1 MVYQSS
7 AYHHLAKSINLWEW
21 NSKSIMR
28 MEFQTTGTVAP
39 KTIIISNLPLNFTLF
54 NWFCIVIRFKYHW
67 YHLKTVNGLAL
78 TQKSYNLRSLCHY
91 WNWSSNLRTLCI
103 HKCSA
108 RINKNRKPFC
118 EINEKK
124 NYREIKFANE
134 SLFHD
139 HRRARTFEFTVHFV

>member
-1 MVYQSS
+1 MVWHSLKNHTIYDL
-7 AYHHLAKSINLWEW
+7 YVINIIETDLAIC
-21 NSKSIMR
+21 
-28 MEFQTTGTVAP
+28 AP
-39 KTIIISNLPLNFTLF
+39 CVVF
-54 NWFCIVIRFKYHW
+54 
-67 YHLKTVNGLAL
+67 
-78 TQKSYNLRSLCHY
+78 
-91 WNWSSNLRTLCI
+91 I

-124 NYREIKFANE
+124 NYRGIKFANE